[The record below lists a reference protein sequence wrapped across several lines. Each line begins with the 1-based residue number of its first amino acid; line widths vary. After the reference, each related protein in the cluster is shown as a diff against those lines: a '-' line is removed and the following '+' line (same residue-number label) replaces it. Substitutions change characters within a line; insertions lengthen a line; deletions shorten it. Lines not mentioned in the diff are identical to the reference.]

1 MQSMGPQ
8 LLTLLAML
16 LDNWFF
22 GCSFTALLIVYLLV
36 SRYKRVEPS
45 CFVLMFS
52 LDDDEPSHLSP
63 LTMVDVNSIGQHRSA
78 SDVTSSVSAVSSA
91 RSIPPNHSVT
101 SEPASYFNN
110 SLLTSTPVCNA
121 GNSQH
126 KQCRKRD
133 RSTSDALSSVSTV
146 LSPGNTSLSIA
157 SISQAS
163 LSNPSQSL
171 VSIPVLPDPAN
182 YENVSMLTSTPDL
195 RRKRGR
201 SSSDAMSNVSEVSA
215 PSNSSLL
222 RDDISDVSSVAGS
235 SNKQDLF
242 VQVRCFGIVYIAG

>member
-52 LDDDEPSHLSP
+52 LDDDIPSHLSP

-91 RSIPPNHSVT
+91 RSISPNHSVT
-101 SEPASYFNN
+101 SEPASYFKHKVANKPRQYWN
-110 SLLTSTPVCNA
+110 SIYFCNL
-121 GNSQH
+121 NS
-126 KQCRKRD
+126 
-133 RSTSDALSSVSTV
+133 
-146 LSPGNTSLSIA
+146 I
-157 SISQAS
+157 
-163 LSNPSQSL
+163 
-171 VSIPVLPDPAN
+171 
-182 YENVSMLTSTPDL
+182 
-195 RRKRGR
+195 
-201 SSSDAMSNVSEVSA
+201 
-215 PSNSSLL
+215 
-222 RDDISDVSSVAGS
+222 
-235 SNKQDLF
+235 
-242 VQVRCFGIVYIAG
+242 QVV